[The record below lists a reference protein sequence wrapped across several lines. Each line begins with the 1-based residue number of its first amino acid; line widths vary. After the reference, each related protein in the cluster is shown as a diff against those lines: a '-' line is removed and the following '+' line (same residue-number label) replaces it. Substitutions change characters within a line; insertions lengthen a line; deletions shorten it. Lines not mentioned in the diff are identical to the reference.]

1 MLQPQQDMATRR
13 VLIVDDNQEALFSL
27 QEGMAKYG
35 RHFEILIA
43 GDGKVAVQKL
53 TGNPIDLVVTDMKM
67 PRMDG
72 LTLLKHVKTRYAD
85 IPVII
90 MSGFSTPDM
99 ERLAR
104 ENGAAEFIEKPFK
117 ISFLADRIVAILSQ
131 QADGGTLHR
140 VTASMF
146 LQLIE
151 MEQRTCT
158 VRLSEATGRRG
169 VLFFHQGQLLDARV
183 NELRQEAAAR
193 EIFSWDEVSLSIQLH
208 CLVTRRRI
216 ENDLQ
221 YILFESM
228 RQKDESRSPEDV
240 RQSRQASPSPDT
252 QPAMQTPAA
261 MLTERL
267 RQAFSGWHGIDRIY
281 SETSAHDLLQRFN
294 DAGRPLA
301 AGKLAFAFVRDG
313 RSGSRVLVPD
323 GGQTALV
330 LSAACP
336 REKLFQE
343 LMRRIHGAFGEN
355 PDRSANAPQK
365 I

>member
-1 MLQPQQDMATRR
+1 MPLPRHATTTRR

-53 TGNPIDLVVTDMKM
+53 SASSIDLIVTDMKM

-72 LTLLKHVKTRYAD
+72 LALLKHVQARYAD

-90 MSGFSTPDM
+90 MSGFSTPEM

-104 ENGAAEFIEKPFK
+104 ESGAAEFIEKPFK
-117 ISFLADRIVAILSQ
+117 ISYLHDRIVAILNQ
-131 QADGGTLHR
+131 QADGGTLHK

-158 VRLSEATGRRG
+158 LRLQSEATGQRG
-169 VLFFHQGQLLDARV
+169 ALFFHRGQLLDARV
-183 NELRQEAAAR
+183 DELREEAAAR
-193 EIFSWDEVSLSIQLH
+193 KIFSWDEVSLSIQLS
-208 CLVTRRRI
+208 CPVTRGRI

-221 YILFESM
+221 YILFEAM
-228 RQKDESRSPEDV
+228 RQKDESRAPEDAG
-240 RQSRQASPSPDT
+240 RSRQASPAPDT
-252 QPAMQTPAA
+252 PSVTQVPVV
-261 MLTERL
+261 LTETL
-267 RQAFSGWHGIDRIY
+267 RRALSGWHGVDRIY
-281 SETSAHDLLQRFN
+281 SDTAARDLLQCFN
-294 DAGRPLA
+294 DTGRSLS
-301 AGKLAFAFVRDG
+301 AGKLAFAFVRCGDG
-313 RSGSRVLVPD
+313 GGRVLVPD
-323 GGQTALV
+323 GAQTAIA
-330 LSAACP
+330 LSTACP

-343 LMRRIHGAFGEN
+343 LMRRLHGAFGEN
-355 PDRSANAPQK
+355 ADERANAPK